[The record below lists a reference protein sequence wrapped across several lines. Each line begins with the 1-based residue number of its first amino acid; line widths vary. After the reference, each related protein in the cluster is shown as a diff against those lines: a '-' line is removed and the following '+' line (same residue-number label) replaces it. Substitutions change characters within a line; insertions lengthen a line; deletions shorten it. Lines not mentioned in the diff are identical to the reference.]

1 MTWLKA
7 RRWAVSIALASLG
20 HTASAATL
28 VVAPQSALP
37 TVAMALSRAA
47 DGDTIEVHSGTYR
60 GDVAVIRHR
69 RLTIRGV
76 GTRPVMLADG
86 RDAEGK
92 AIWVVRDGDITIENI
107 EFRGARVPDGNGAGI
122 RFERGRLTVRHCA
135 FLDNENGILTS
146 NIEQGRLLI
155 DDSEFGDAPTRIGTL
170 QHLLYIGRIAQ
181 AVITGSHFHDGHRGH
196 LIKSRAAETVITGNR
211 IVDGPRGRASY
222 EIDLPNGG
230 LARVA
235 GNTIGQ
241 SALTDNPV
249 MVSYGAEGAH
259 WPVNALVLEDNVM
272 INERPA
278 GGSFVRV
285 WRDRLRGDAQV
296 TVRRNRLVGPGS
308 LDAGEGAVLEANIE
322 AARP

>member
-7 RRWAVSIALASLG
+7 LRRAALITLALLG

-28 VVAPQSALP
+28 VVAPHTALP
-37 TVAMALSRAA
+37 TVAMALARAA

-60 GDVAVIRHR
+60 GDVAVILQK

-76 GTRPVMLADG
+76 GPRPVMLADG
-86 RDAEGK
+86 RHAEGK

-122 RFERGRLTVRHCA
+122 RFERGRLTVRQCA

-146 NIEQGRLLI
+146 NIEQGRLHI
-155 DDSEFGDAPTRIGTL
+155 ADSEFGDAPSRIGTL

-235 GNTIGQ
+235 GNTISQ

-249 MVSYGAEGAH
+249 MLSYGAEGAH
-259 WPVNALVLEDNVM
+259 WPVNSLTVEDNLM

-285 WRDRLRGDAQV
+285 WRERLGADARIS
-296 TVRRNRLVGPGS
+296 VRRNRLVGPGS
-308 LDAGEGAVLEANIE
+308 LDAGDGAQLEANTTSS
-322 AARP
+322 RP